1 MKNIRR
7 LLCVTVVIAYCLV
20 SSLGAQ
26 TTVKEIRIP
35 AGQTVD
41 LWFGVNVT
49 GKVSYAIR
57 TKDGTN
63 TIHMWWILEPTG
75 RVKQLGKRSND
86 GSLKI
91 PGLTAASVS
100 AKLRGSATVDTV
112 VYIGENVSVDHSLT
126 FHW

>member
-1 MKNIRR
+1 MITIGRAFI
-7 LLCVTVVIAYCLV
+7 VAILV
-20 SSLGAQ
+20 LGISASSSE
-26 TTVKEIRIP
+26 TPSNVKEVRIP
-35 AGQTVD
+35 AGGTVD
-41 LWFGVNVT
+41 LWLGINVT
-49 GKVSYAIR
+49 GKVYYAIR

-86 GSLKI
+86 GSLDV
-91 PGLTAASVS
+91 PGLTKASVS

-112 VYIGENVSVDHSLT
+112 VYVGENVSVDHSLT